1 MGSVAEPPPALER
14 MAVVERLAIEPAE
27 VLPAWALPVARSEP
41 GWEPDEAQ
49 TAGPGPPTRAGSRV
63 PLW

>member
-14 MAVVERLAIEPAE
+14 MAVVERPAMERAE
-27 VLPAWALPVARSEP
+27 VLLAWALPVARSEP
-41 GWEPDEAQ
+41 GWALDAAQ
-49 TAGPGPPTRAGSRV
+49 TAGAGPPTRAGSRV

>member
-14 MAVVERLAIEPAE
+14 MAVVERPAMERAE
-27 VLPAWALPVARSEP
+27 VLLAWALPVARSEP

-49 TAGPGPPTRAGSRV
+49 TVRARSPTRAGSRV